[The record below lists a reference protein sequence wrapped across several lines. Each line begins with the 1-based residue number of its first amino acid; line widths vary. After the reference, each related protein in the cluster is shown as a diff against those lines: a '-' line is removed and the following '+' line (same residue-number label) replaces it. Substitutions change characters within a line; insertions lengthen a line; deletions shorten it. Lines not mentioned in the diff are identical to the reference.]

1 MAAKG
6 HPKSGGRKAGAKN
19 VATREAKI
27 ALEVLAQQHSEAALS
42 ALVDVMNNGVSPAAR
57 VAAAPAIL
65 DRGYGK
71 PRQAVAHSGGL
82 SLSTLVEESY
92 LKRP

>member
-19 VATREAKI
+19 VATREAKL
-27 ALEVLAQQHSEAALS
+27 ALEALAQQHSEAALG
-42 ALVDVMNNGVSPAAR
+42 ALVDVMNNSVSPAAR
-57 VAAAPAIL
+57 VAAAVAIL

-71 PRQAVAHSGGL
+71 PRQALEHSGGL
-82 SLSTLVEESY
+82 SLAELVQGSY
-92 LKRP
+92 RPHP